1 MINELHTYILS
12 SLFLLIYAMKIKR
25 INLGELIKS
34 MVEAKGMS
42 QAQFARLIGIHRQN
56 LNKTVFEKSGIDTNL
71 LCVISEVLECNL
83 FDYFKSDEIV
93 DKKEIKAT
101 LVIEKGREKQE
112 KTLCFVFSDKD
123 SEN

>member
-1 MINELHTYILS
+1 
-12 SLFLLIYAMKIKR
+12 MKIKR

-42 QAQFARLIGIHRQN
+42 QAKFARLIGIHRQN
-56 LNKTVFEKSGIDTNL
+56 LNKSVFEKSGIDTNL

>member
-1 MINELHTYILS
+1 
-12 SLFLLIYAMKIKR
+12 
-25 INLGELIKS
+25 

-56 LNKTVFEKSGIDTNL
+56 INKSVFEKSSIDTDL

-83 FDYFKSDEIV
+83 FDYFKSDEID

-101 LVIEKGREKQE
+101 LTIEKGGEKQE
-112 KTLCFVFSDKD
+112 KTLRFVFDDNDIEIINKEKETIMSKQDFNQIIIKNKC
-123 SEN
+123 E